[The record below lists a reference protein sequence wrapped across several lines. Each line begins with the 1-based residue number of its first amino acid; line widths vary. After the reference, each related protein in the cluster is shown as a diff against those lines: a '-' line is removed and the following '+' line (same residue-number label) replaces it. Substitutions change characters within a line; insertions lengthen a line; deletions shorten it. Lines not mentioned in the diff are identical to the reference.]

1 MISQLIL
8 KSLNRCFSLFHTH
21 LFSHLCGAS
30 NSSNY
35 AIFIC
40 FFSEFNGGINRQRR
54 RKRGK
59 KCIMKTV
66 LITYRKV
73 IFCFYPQ
80 YDIHSPP
87 CQFCVSVAL
96 SVLTSSAWGSSLL
109 KSWHGCQLP
118 GEQGEA
124 LGSSWC
130 RLLCSWASMQSH
142 WGLGKL
148 ATLALAV
155 QSSFHPQTALMLPS
169 VDPSS

>member
-1 MISQLIL
+1 M
-8 KSLNRCFSLFHTH
+8 R
-21 LFSHLCGAS
+21 
-30 NSSNY
+30 
-35 AIFIC
+35 
-40 FFSEFNGGINRQRR
+40 
-54 RKRGK
+54 
-59 KCIMKTV
+59 TV

-109 KSWHGCQLP
+109 KSWHGCQIP
-118 GEQGEA
+118 EEQGEA

-130 RLLCSWASMQSH
+130 RLFCSWASMQSH

-169 VDPSS
+169 VDPFLLTVTEAVSMQWTDVPSPGTRTQDALKLGCRWADVLWILVLL